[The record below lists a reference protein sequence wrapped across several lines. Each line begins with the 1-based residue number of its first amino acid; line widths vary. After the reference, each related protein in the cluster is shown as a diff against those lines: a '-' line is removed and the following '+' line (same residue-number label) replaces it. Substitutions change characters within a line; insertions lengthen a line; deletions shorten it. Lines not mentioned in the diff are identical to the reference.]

1 MLFRAGDDFGL
12 MPKLFGA
19 MTVAVAVSEEPIRE
33 GVSQLLRAGKHATS
47 HAWAFAHDVRGVVHE
62 QGDPGQAE
70 GEKWRKAESGR
81 SALGMNFSG
90 SNRMTPSAFFPGRR
104 PGAME
109 AGSRRPQ
116 SECNGNS
123 LTSTGTLGMTRSV
136 QHLV

>member
-1 MLFRAGDDFGL
+1 MH
-12 MPKLFGA
+12 KLNGA
-19 MTVAVAVSEEPIRE
+19 ITVAVAVWEESIRAE
-33 GVSQLLRAGKHATS
+33 VSQLLRAAKHASS
-47 HAWAFAHDVRGVVHE
+47 HAWALAHEVRGVVHE

-81 SALGMNFSG
+81 SVAGMNFSG

-104 PGAME
+104 PGTME